1 VQVPPRLKIL
11 VQYKTSR
18 IVILSSLRIPGI
30 PSPTY
35 PSSMD
40 PVNDIQDNEQTPLLK
55 KPQKPA
61 YTPLPKL
68 QIAIV
73 LILQICEPICSMSI
87 YPYINEVSSQLFY
100 PPCALLIY
108 VKLVSTLD
116 IIGGDERKV
125 GYYAGLIVSKQFR
138 SLCHEI
144 EVVS

>member
-1 VQVPPRLKIL
+1 
-11 VQYKTSR
+11 
-18 IVILSSLRIPGI
+18 
-30 PSPTY
+30 
-35 PSSMD
+35 MD

-55 KPQKPA
+55 KLQKPA